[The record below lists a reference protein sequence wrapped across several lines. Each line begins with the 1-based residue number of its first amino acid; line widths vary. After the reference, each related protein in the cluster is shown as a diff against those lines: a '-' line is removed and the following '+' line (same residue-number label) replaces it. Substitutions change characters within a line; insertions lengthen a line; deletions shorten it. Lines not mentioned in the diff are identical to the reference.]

1 MGFLEDLIQTIQE
14 AMEES
19 KQRQQPPPAPH
30 HGRSQPQ
37 RMASPTAPPMVVRTF
52 DEVESTRERVV
63 RMAAEKAEKAEQAE
77 RADAA
82 HRIVAHQAPRTPAKA
97 APGRPA
103 LDYAH
108 RLRRLIHQPAAL
120 RDLIVLKE
128 ILDRPLVLR
137 QGRRR

>member
-1 MGFLEDLIQTIQE
+1 M
-14 AMEES
+14 A
-19 KQRQQPPPAPH
+19 PPP
-30 HGRSQPQ
+30 
-37 RMASPTAPPMVVRTF
+37 SPVMVVRTS
-52 DEVESTRERVV
+52 DEVESTRERVM
-63 RMAAEKAEKAEQAE
+63 RLAAEKAEKAEQAE

-82 HRIVAHQAPRTPAKA
+82 HRVVAHQAPRVATQ

-120 RDLIVLKE
+120 RDMIVLKE

-137 QGRRR
+137 RGRRR